1 MQLLYLVFGKNLQNH
16 FQANFSILSFLRQ
29 GKGVL
34 TGITVV
40 TDAPDFYRQ
49 LGAAIT
55 VEAIDAATLQAWQG
69 AHNFFWRAKIKA
81 MEHVARQQTH
91 APLLYLDTDTFLH
104 GLLPELAQLLATGTA
119 LMHEAEGPLAQ
130 LPSKTERRMWEQVQG
145 RAFGGISISA
155 QHQMWNAGAVAVPAV
170 RNLEA
175 IALAL
180 RICDDMCAQ
189 QVTPR
194 LIEQFAL
201 SVALAET
208 YPMQEAKPYIGHY
221 WSTKEEWNASISAF
235 LLESHLK
242 QRTLAA
248 ELEALADFDY
258 QQLPVKKKTRN
269 TQHRLN
275 RLVSKLLPPR
285 EVEFITPPLKK

>member
-81 MEHVARQQTH
+81 MEHVARQQPN

-104 GLLPELAQLLATGTA
+104 GPLPELAQLLAAGTA

-170 RNLEA
+170 SNLEA

-180 RICDDMCAQ
+180 RICDDMCEQ

>member
-1 MQLLYLVFGKNLQNH
+1 MQLLYLVFGNNIQNH

-29 GKGVL
+29 GSGIL
-34 TGITVV
+34 SGITVV
-40 TDAPDFYRQ
+40 TDAPDFYRHLAQ
-49 LGAAIT
+49 DVT
-55 VEAIDAATLQAWQG
+55 VQAIDAGTLKEWQG
-69 AHNFFWRAKIKA
+69 EFNFFWRAKIKA
-81 MEHVARQQTH
+81 MEHVARQQPT
-91 APLLYLDTDTFLH
+91 APLLYLDSDTFLH
-104 GLLPELAQLLATGTA
+104 GSLPDFSRLLAAGTA
-119 LMHEAEGPLAQ
+119 FMHETEGLLAR
-130 LPSKTERRMWEQVQG
+130 LPSKTERRMWEQVKG
-145 RAFGGISISA
+145 HAFGGVTINE
-155 QHQMWNAGAVAVPAV
+155 QHQMWNAGAVAVPAA
-170 RNLEA
+170 RSLEA

-221 WSTKEEWNASISAF
+221 WSTKEDWNASIGTF

-242 QRTLAA
+242 QRTVTAELAA
-248 ELEALADFDY
+248 LEFFDY

-275 RLVSKLLPPR
+275 RLVGKLLPPR
-285 EVEFITPPLKK
+285 DVEYITPAAKK